1 LLFKLLCFIIVLLTF
16 KKTGMFCAKN
26 KEIKEIS
33 REEKGEKIV
42 NELKEL
48 LEGNVN
54 MYIDYANVRPWA
66 NYLNWHIDLKRL
78 SLFLNSFKNIN
89 QTKIY
94 SGTLIGDEKSE
105 RIIKEINKAG
115 YILKTKPVKIMRF
128 SIDASSISP
137 QSTNLLNQF
146 IRTSLI
152 RKYDIATI
160 EYLNNKFRELN
171 NQGTYFLEDRKC
183 NFDVEIGRDILIDHE
198 KNNINTFV
206 LWSGDSDFSEPL
218 AHLLEHGKKVILFAT
233 SKRISTELNALREKG
248 LLIFDIRKIKNF
260 ICWRRELKQN

>member
-1 LLFKLLCFIIVLLTF
+1 
-16 KKTGMFCAKN
+16 MFCAKN

-33 REEKGEKIV
+33 RGEKGEKII

-66 NYLNWHIDLKRL
+66 SYLNWHIDLKRL
-78 SLFLNSFKNIN
+78 SLFLSSFENIN

-105 RIIKEINKAG
+105 RIISEINKAG
-115 YILKTKPVKIMRF
+115 YTLKTKPVKIMRF
-128 SIDASSISP
+128 SIDASSIPP

-146 IRTSLI
+146 IRASLI

-171 NQGTYFLEDRKC
+171 NQDIYFLEDRKC

-198 KNNINTFV
+198 KNNIDTFV